1 MNNGQPRGKYNN
13 TKFELPN
20 GEKFDSVKEYK
31 RWRELLFLQHDG
43 VISDLQRQVEFELI
57 PTQWETYERYGKNG
71 QRLKDG
77 RRHVELA
84 VTYVADFVYT
94 KDGKQVVEDVKSNM
108 TKKLPDYVI
117 KRKLMLYLKGIKI
130 LET

>member
-1 MNNGQPRGKYNN
+1 MSKYNN
-13 TKFELPN
+13 SKVETPS
-20 GEKFDSVKEYK
+20 GERFDSVKEYH
-31 RWRELLFLQHDG
+31 RWRQLLLLQHAG
-43 VISDLQRQVEFELI
+43 VISDLQRQVPFELI

-77 RRHVELA
+77 RRRVELA
-84 VTYVADFVYT
+84 VIYVADFVYT
-94 KDGKQVVEDVKSNM
+94 HDGKQVVED
-108 TKKLPDYVI
+108 TKGVRTPDYVI

>member
-1 MNNGQPRGKYNN
+1 MSKYNN
-13 TKFELPN
+13 SKVETPS
-20 GEKFDSVKEYK
+20 GERFDSVKEYH
-31 RWRELLFLQHDG
+31 RWRQLLLLQHAG
-43 VISDLQRQVEFELI
+43 IISDLQRQVAFELI

-77 RRHVELA
+77 RRRVELA

-94 KDGKQVVEDVKSNM
+94 HDGEQVVED
-108 TKKLPDYVI
+108 TKGVRTPDYVI

>member
-1 MNNGQPRGKYNN
+1 MSKYNN
-13 TKFELPN
+13 SKVELPS
-20 GEKFDSVKEYK
+20 GERFDSVKEYH

-43 VISDLQRQVEFELI
+43 KISDLQRQVKFELI
-57 PTQWETYERYGKNG
+57 PAQFETYERYGKDG

-77 RRHVELA
+77 RRRVEMP
-84 VTYVADFVYT
+84 VDYVADFVYT
-94 KDGKQVVEDVKSNM
+94 KDGKQVVEDVKGY
-108 TKKLPDYVI
+108 TDGAAYRIYVI